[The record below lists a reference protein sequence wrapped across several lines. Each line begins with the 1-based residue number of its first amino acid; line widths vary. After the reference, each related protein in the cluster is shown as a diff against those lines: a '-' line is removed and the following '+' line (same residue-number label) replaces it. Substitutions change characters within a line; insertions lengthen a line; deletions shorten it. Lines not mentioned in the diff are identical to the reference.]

1 MRAERLIYACSLILT
16 LCLSIV
22 FCEIEPRYNEKIEL
36 SMTSTV
42 SSYEISL
49 GDHSNLVR
57 SVKKSLVR
65 RISLNRKRFKVT
77 SKDSSKD
84 SNPKNI

>member
-16 LCLSIV
+16 FCLSIV

-49 GDHSNLVR
+49 DDPSNLVR
-57 SVKKSLVR
+57 SVKKSCEKNFVKSEKIQNNVKSKRYLILR
-65 RISLNRKRFKVT
+65 LN
-77 SKDSSKD
+77 
-84 SNPKNI
+84 